1 MQHFILHFSNLFV
14 CYMSK
19 YEDTVA
25 AFWRGISRHLS
36 NGPNV
41 TSQNRWRHAILD
53 NVLRQTPTVSCN
65 VAPLALIEQ
74 IRTFGNRAPADGWWP
89 LWVCIFVV
97 VVVVVVVVVYF
108 YKKLYF
114 TGTELVTQDMFCLVW
129 FDSLRLINNLSVIKG
144 RVFMGW
150 TSTKLGL
157 MSCPRT
163 QHSGAG

>member
-19 YEDTVA
+19 YEGTVA

-36 NGPNV
+36 NGQNV
-41 TSQNRWRHAILD
+41 TSQNRWRYAILD

-74 IRTFGNRAPADGWWP
+74 TRTFGNRAPSYCWWP
-89 LWVCIFVV
+89 LWVCVV
-97 VVVVVVVVVYF
+97 VVVVVVVVVF

-114 TGTELVTQDMFCLVW
+114 TGYWTRDTRYVLFCLIW
-129 FDSLRLINNLSVIKG
+129 FFASHQQSFSCKG
-144 RVFMGW
+144 MG
-150 TSTKLGL
+150 LPGL
-157 MSCPRT
+157 NKF
-163 QHSGAG
+163 